1 MLRVADF
8 FPDIDNR
15 SGAPDV
21 VEPTGIMKLEE
32 VRQDA
37 ERRHIAAVLAE
48 TNGHFQ
54 ETAHR
59 LGISRTTLWERM
71 QKLGLLRDR

>member
-1 MLRVADF
+1 MLQVADV

-15 SGAPDV
+15 SCAADV
-21 VEPTGIMKLEE
+21 VKPIGTMTLEE